1 MDNVP
6 ATRKKAHRV
15 AEMQEK
21 SNVIYLWYF

>member
-1 MDNVP
+1 MNNVP
-6 ATRKKAHRV
+6 AARRKAHRV